1 MNRWTI
7 QRALN
12 QTDIP
17 YFSLSFLGGFC
28 IYILKLA
35 SVVKVLDDL
44 GMQFYPWL
52 MLIQGFSIY
61 GAIKYSEKF
70 SSRNHFEFCSMIF
83 VAGLVIVGLGNI
95 PEIQPSIYPQFF
107 SIGLFLASSI
117 LLSLLEVNLND
128 IIFSQI
134 SLLKNPRIATSLA
147 LFEETGALV
156 GASLTF
162 FGGSL
167 AHSKSNLIISLIPF
181 VLSSL
186 LIISLKKKESTKA
199 EGSQKSRSTDEVS
212 LKLYPFSMMVIGL
225 FTTLLCLKHLQG
237 FTVMVGLN
245 ELKGQ
250 GGDGL
255 TKIFSQFSMIQT
267 SLIFVVL
274 LTSMWRKSRLPTWS
288 KGINSFFA
296 IQTVS
301 MTALMAIPN
310 PFLYLGTGAMRKIWQ
325 HTFLEES
332 MNILNSS
339 LPTEIRI
346 KVRSLMERYGNLVAY
361 SLLSGISYLCINKI
375 TPMWTAW
382 IITASLGILGL
393 VMRKRLFSTLTDYQV
408 GNMVRTDVY
417 EAVNSCYSLANPEAS
432 NHAMAMISLMNQ
444 KPKPMLLKA
453 IIKSLGNMHSEEAII
468 PLMQIYQTNTREDV
482 QLAAIESLLKFKSHE
497 IDYFLLKSL
506 QKVIEEQTSLG
517 EIRRSI
523 FTAITSRLS
532 DVAIPTLLGILKNN
546 PEDQRIIANVLIVMG
561 EIAVKQNDIALL
573 DKISEYLGPQYTRR
587 VRANALMFLFHHKRY
602 HAKASS
608 IFGTFLASND
618 EYDRSAVAFLAGE
631 LHLKGMMGFVLENSK
646 TQSHHNST
654 LLMAL
659 LKLGYDEAT
668 YLCADLILNVPEQR
682 IVALNQLSAINN
694 NNTRYKVYFEVLEK
708 FPDRINEFLQLLV
721 KSNRDYDDDRCLIH
735 KEAKRLGLEVMEDNQ
750 LFLSEKPKEV
760 KAA

>member
-1 MNRWTI
+1 
-7 QRALN
+7 
-12 QTDIP
+12 
-17 YFSLSFLGGFC
+17 
-28 IYILKLA
+28 
-35 SVVKVLDDL
+35 
-44 GMQFYPWL
+44 
-52 MLIQGFSIY
+52 
-61 GAIKYSEKF
+61 
-70 SSRNHFEFCSMIF
+70 
-83 VAGLVIVGLGNI
+83 
-95 PEIQPSIYPQFF
+95 
-107 SIGLFLASSI
+107 
-117 LLSLLEVNLND
+117 
-128 IIFSQI
+128 
-134 SLLKNPRIATSLA
+134 
-147 LFEETGALV
+147 
-156 GASLTF
+156 
-162 FGGSL
+162 
-167 AHSKSNLIISLIPF
+167 
-181 VLSSL
+181 
-186 LIISLKKKESTKA
+186 
-199 EGSQKSRSTDEVS
+199 
-212 LKLYPFSMMVIGL
+212 
-225 FTTLLCLKHLQG
+225 
-237 FTVMVGLN
+237 
-245 ELKGQ
+245 
-250 GGDGL
+250 
-255 TKIFSQFSMIQT
+255 
-267 SLIFVVL
+267 
-274 LTSMWRKSRLPTWS
+274 
-288 KGINSFFA
+288 
-296 IQTVS
+296 
-301 MTALMAIPN
+301 
-310 PFLYLGTGAMRKIWQ
+310 
-325 HTFLEES
+325 
-332 MNILNSS
+332 
-339 LPTEIRI
+339 
-346 KVRSLMERYGNLVAY
+346 
-361 SLLSGISYLCINKI
+361 
-375 TPMWTAW
+375 
-382 IITASLGILGL
+382 
-393 VMRKRLFSTLTDYQV
+393 
-408 GNMVRTDVY
+408 
-417 EAVNSCYSLANPEAS
+417 VNSCYSLANPEAS

-694 NNTRYKVYFEVLEK
+694 NSTRYKVYFEVLEK